1 MVENSEII
9 QWSISDKCKGFGELQ
24 ASEDGRRWYQSK
36 QLFHGVTWDG
46 QGRTEIPSKLTSML
60 PGIDKTICYLI
71 RSRVV
76 DISLIVIFFSRFVKN
91 FICFFFQKHALKG
104 HLMQGNLLK
113 TTLKE
118 NKAVLKRKYIEISLY
133 TPNIFHLGQEVIF
146 TKHTFTF

>member
-60 PGIDKTICYLI
+60 PGVDKTICYLI

-76 DISLIVIFFSRFVKN
+76 DISLIVIFFRDLLRILFARFFKN
-91 FICFFFQKHALKG
+91 RL
-104 HLMQGNLLK
+104 
-113 TTLKE
+113 
-118 NKAVLKRKYIEISLY
+118 RKI
-133 TPNIFHLGQEVIF
+133 T
-146 TKHTFTF
+146 